1 MATTKELSLKYQ
13 LKPCHLS
20 AQLPHSSLDTQT
32 RGALAEKSHKSE
44 ERHLGGVICHKQE
57 PFCVRMCGGE
67 TTERTPVQ
75 EEVEVAFMASQG
87 PDFMF

>member
-13 LKPCHLS
+13 LKPCLS

-32 RGALAEKSHKSE
+32 RGALAEESHKSE
-44 ERHLGGVICHKQE
+44 KRHLGGAICHKQE
-57 PFCVRMCGGE
+57 SFCIRMCGGE
-67 TTERTPVQ
+67 TTERTPVR
-75 EEVEVAFMASQG
+75 EEVEVAFMASRG